1 MIMDEVYGGT
11 GLGPPGVFV
20 LLTAALLCA
29 AAQCSALLSAA
40 LLAPDIDSKR

>member
-20 LLTAALLCA
+20 LLTAALLLC
-29 AAQCSALLSAA
+29 CCVLLLSAAA